1 MAASPRTSRDLTLFR
16 APPPSPAAITRNT
29 SPETHEDD
37 DFSRFLKRSRR
48 IPELIL
54 PHRNPPEIDLG
65 SLISPERELSEK
77 DNLRSAARSMGCFQI
92 INHGIKQRVIQAA
105 VEAAKVVFEVPLER
119 KKEAAR
125 SPERKWGF
133 EVEEEDDVAESDEF
147 FWWSGDAVEMAG
159 VLAPEYDAFS
169 GKMEQLLKKMRK
181 IATKIELSLMDSRK
195 EVNDMIICVRKH
207 RRSRE
212 ANFSEEGV
220 AFDLNH
226 DVLGAFIRSLGSSH
240 ALSFHLFIGA
250 SRFRV
255 YSKQAP
261 VSFRPTDGAI
271 VVTVGDQMQEKS
283 GGIYRQVIGKPEY
296 QYREAQQEPISITFL
311 HSSAAVPQ
319 ASASSSKAGAGKE
332 EENIISISKQL
343 IIAACLLLF
352 YHIIAYFCFSKA

>member
-105 VEAAKVVFEVPLER
+105 VETAEVVFKVPLER

-147 FWWSGDAVEMAG
+147 FWWSGDAEEMAG
-159 VLAPEYDAFS
+159 VLAPEYDAF
-169 GKMEQLLKKMRK
+169 R
-181 IATKIELSLMDSRK
+181 
-195 EVNDMIICVRKH
+195 
-207 RRSRE
+207 
-212 ANFSEEGV
+212 
-220 AFDLNH
+220 
-226 DVLGAFIRSLGSSH
+226 
-240 ALSFHLFIGA
+240 
-250 SRFRV
+250 
-255 YSKQAP
+255 
-261 VSFRPTDGAI
+261 
-271 VVTVGDQMQEKS
+271 
-283 GGIYRQVIGKPEY
+283 
-296 QYREAQQEPISITFL
+296 
-311 HSSAAVPQ
+311 
-319 ASASSSKAGAGKE
+319 
-332 EENIISISKQL
+332 
-343 IIAACLLLF
+343 
-352 YHIIAYFCFSKA
+352 